1 MNNLK
6 LMLKRGLALW
16 IDLVFSAL
24 IGILLYFHYST
35 TYIVEPLPFVM
46 ALGVLVLMGRDIF
59 GRSLGKCICRLKIVD
74 IKTNSPAKCYQRILR
89 NIAAPI
95 IAIEALILC
104 LKNDDRRLGDMLAG
118 TSVEE
123 IKK

>member
-16 IDLVFSAL
+16 IDLVLSAL
-24 IGILLYFHYST
+24 IGILLYFHYSI
-35 TYIVEPLPFVM
+35 TYIVDPLPFVM
-46 ALGVLVLMGRDIF
+46 ALGILALIGRDIF
-59 GRSLGKCICRLKIVD
+59 GRSLGKCIFRLKIVD
-74 IKTNSPAKCYQRILR
+74 IKTNYRAKCYQRILR

-95 IAIEALILC
+95 IVIEALILFI
-104 LKNDDRRLGDMLAG
+104 KNDNRRLGDILAG